1 MISSVVLFGLL
12 LAATVTDL
20 RRRKVYNWT
29 TYPGI
34 LVAFGMNGLATALG
48 LDVESVSNDIY
59 GLIGLKDSIA
69 GFVACGLVMLVCYV
83 FFPGGVGGGDVK
95 LIAMM
100 GAFLGPFGGLEAM
113 LWTFV
118 LGGGMAIIILVW
130 RFGAIRLLSRTIQWL
145 LFTLRFGTLAPLK
158 DEERER
164 LKTNLFM
171 SPSALAAV
179 VIVQFHL
186 IDWL

>member
-1 MISSVVLFGLL
+1 MISQVMLLGLL
-12 LAATVTDL
+12 LAATITDL
-20 RRRKVYNWT
+20 RGRKVYNWT

-34 LVAFGMNGLATALG
+34 LVAFGLNGLATVLG
-48 LDVESVSNDIY
+48 LDADSVTNELY
-59 GLIGLKDSIA
+59 GFVGLEDSMA
-69 GFVACGLVMLVCYV
+69 GFAGCGLVMLVCYV

-95 LIAMM
+95 LIAMI
-100 GAFLGPFGGLEAM
+100 GAFLGPFAGLEAM

-130 RFGAIRLLSRTIQWL
+130 RFGAIRLLSRTIRWVW
-145 LFTLRFGTLAPLK
+145 FTLRFAGLGPLK

-164 LKTNLFM
+164 LTTDLFL

-179 VIVQFHL
+179 VIVQFRL
-186 IDWL
+186 IDGL

>member
-1 MISSVVLFGLL
+1 MISTVVLFGFL
-12 LAATVTDL
+12 LAATITDL

-34 LVAFGMNGLATALG
+34 LVAFGLNGLAAAFG
-48 LDVESVSNDIY
+48 LDVESVSNDLF
-59 GLIGLKDSIA
+59 GLVGLKDSIA
-69 GFVACGLVMLVCYV
+69 GFVGCGFVMLVCYV

-130 RFGAIRLLSRTIQWL
+130 RFGAIRLLLRTIQWVL
-145 LFTLRFGTLAPLK
+145 YTLRFRTLAPLK

-164 LKTNLFM
+164 LKTDLFL

-179 VIVQFHL
+179 VIVQFNL
-186 IDWL
+186 IDCL

>member
-12 LAATVTDL
+12 LAATITDL
-20 RRRKVYNWT
+20 RWRKVYNWT

-34 LVAFGMNGLATALG
+34 LIAFGLTGLATALG
-48 LDVESVSNDIY
+48 LDVESVANDIY
-59 GLIGLKDSIA
+59 GLVGLKDSIT
-69 GFVACGLVMLVCYV
+69 GFVGCGFVMLVCYV

-100 GAFLGPFGGLEAM
+100 GAFLGPFGGLEAL

-118 LGGGMAIIILVW
+118 LGGAMAIIILVW
-130 RFGAIRLLSRTIQWL
+130 RFGAIRLLSRTCQWVF
-145 LFTLRFGTLAPLK
+145 FTLRLGTLAPLN

-164 LKTNLFM
+164 LKTDLFL

-179 VIVQFHL
+179 VIVQFRL